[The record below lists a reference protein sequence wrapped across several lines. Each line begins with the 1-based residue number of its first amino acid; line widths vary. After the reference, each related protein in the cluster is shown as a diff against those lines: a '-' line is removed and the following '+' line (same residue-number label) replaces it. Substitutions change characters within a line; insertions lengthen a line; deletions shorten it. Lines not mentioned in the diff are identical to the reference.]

1 MTCKRQILNI
11 YYATVSLYE
20 DTDIEVALSMVV
32 QITDFSYR
40 GGQNLGKKK
49 NNNMHLIHSSKAHV
63 LYFLCFLSYKS
74 ENYSSASTTPK
85 LRHAHVS
92 FYP

>member
-32 QITDFSYR
+32 QITDFSY
-40 GGQNLGKKK
+40 GGVKTWERKK
-49 NNNMHLIHSSKAHV
+49 III
-63 LYFLCFLSYKS
+63 CI
-74 ENYSSASTTPK
+74 
-85 LRHAHVS
+85 
-92 FYP
+92 